1 MAKKKEDLEN
11 KVDEVV
17 ETPVKAVKP
26 QKNVFEVKDSRYT
39 SFIVNGKLVNVIDG
53 KIAVSDEDVEAIKD
67 YVK

>member
-17 ETPVKAVKP
+17 ETPAKTVKP

-53 KIAVSDEDVEAIKD
+53 KIAVPDEDVEAIKD

>member
-11 KVDEVV
+11 KVDEVMK
-17 ETPVKAVKP
+17 TPAKAVKP

-39 SFIVNGKLVNVIDG
+39 SFIINGKLVNVIDG

>member
-11 KVDEVV
+11 KVNEVV
-17 ETPVKAVKP
+17 ETPAKAVKP

-39 SFIVNGKLVNVIDG
+39 SFIVNGKLVDVIDG
-53 KIAVSDEDVEAIKD
+53 KIAVSEEDVEAIKD

>member
-17 ETPVKAVKP
+17 ETPAKAVKS

-53 KIAVSDEDVEAIKD
+53 KIAVPDEDVEAIKD

>member
-17 ETPVKAVKP
+17 ETPAKAVKP
-26 QKNVFEVKDSRYT
+26 QKSVFEVKDSRYT

-53 KIAVSDEDVEAIKD
+53 KIAVPDEDVEAIKD

>member
-11 KVDEVV
+11 KVYEVV
-17 ETPVKAVKP
+17 ETPAKAAKP

-53 KIAVSDEDVEAIKD
+53 KIAVLEEDVEAIKD

>member
-17 ETPVKAVKP
+17 ETPAKAVKS

-53 KIAVSDEDVEAIKD
+53 RIAVPDEDVEAIKD

>member
-1 MAKKKEDLEN
+1 MANKKEDLEN

-17 ETPVKAVKP
+17 ETPAKAVKS

-53 KIAVSDEDVEAIKD
+53 KIAVSEEDVEAIKD

>member
-1 MAKKKEDLEN
+1 MEKKKEDLEN

-17 ETPVKAVKP
+17 ETPAKTVKP

-39 SFIVNGKLVNVIDG
+39 SFIVNGKLVNIIDG
-53 KIAVSDEDVEAIKD
+53 KIAVLDEDVEAIKD